1 MQSVFVI
8 CRLSVGGRSNA
19 TSVPVLSTIKH
30 PILCACICLYTKI
43 AKHRNSNV
51 LDGRTKKKTIFLPSA
66 RPLLSVIKKKDM
78 TRMTQMTAPIYRPVS
93 FTAACGGSMFSKK
106 NGATHGR
113 RNKRNPTLPTNRL
126 EEVVNN

>member
-1 MQSVFVI
+1 MQLLCLYLVP
-8 CRLSVGGRSNA
+8 SNILYY
-19 TSVPVLSTIKH
+19 VPVSAYKLKSQN
-30 PILCACICLYTKI
+30 TKI
-43 AKHRNSNV
+43 QTYSTV
-51 LDGRTKKKTIFLPSA
+51 EQKKNYFLA
-66 RPLLSVIKKKDM
+66 FCKAVALGNKKKDM

-93 FTAACGGSMFSKK
+93 FTAACGGSMFTKK